1 MYACSLGDVRVLFL
15 EKGESRHATAL
26 RGARSRFEGPI
37 GSFSMYV
44 CVNVMLGHCF
54 DGNHRPGLTPACG
67 LRRAKSRFWNR
78 WGLFLCTFVV

>member
-1 MYACSLGDVRVLFL
+1 MALFL

-54 DGNHRPGLTPACG
+54 DGNHRPGLTTACG
-67 LRRAKSRFWNR
+67 LRRAKVGF
-78 WGLFLCTFVV
+78 GTDGGFLYVRLWFR